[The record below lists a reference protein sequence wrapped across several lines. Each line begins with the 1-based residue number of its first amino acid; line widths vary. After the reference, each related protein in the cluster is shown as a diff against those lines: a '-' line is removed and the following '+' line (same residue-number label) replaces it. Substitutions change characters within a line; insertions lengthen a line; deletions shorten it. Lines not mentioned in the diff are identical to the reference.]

1 MDPRVTCVAGF
12 QPSAAQQASVAA
24 YVKEA
29 GAALWELRLFPNLD
43 TTASAD
49 AGDLP
54 TGMLAVMDPAARVNV
69 SLISDQLFE
78 GLAGV
83 RVATGGLKEK
93 ALIKAAPALQEA
105 AFQAP
110 KQAFAGDVR
119 SAKNNKDTRQWAPQ
133 LGGPGS
139 FVGVYSQLQDDH
151 RTKHFWIMARSTVP
165 GYVRDLK
172 QAMVKAPVAPTYRD
186 LVQADE
192 WKRRLSFGADGANR
206 NLGRLLANAAEAVG
220 VEVPRRDEICAY
232 LADAN
237 HLAPEVAVPDV
248 MQHTHTIQS
257 VGWRGKPA
265 VALAYGV
272 VPADECFHER
282 FYVVANPF
290 DGIIAFPLV
299 DYASVTSAMALPADT
314 GRKTAPAAL
323 AVGAAHYEG
332 RTAGVVWEGKDKS
345 SGSVHPDLHRDAF
358 HAAHVDGAFRRG
370 MKELGWRAEDREE
383 RLVPVA
389 LKLWKQ

>member
-1 MDPRVTCVAGF
+1 MICVAGF

-29 GAALWELRLFPNLD
+29 GPALLELRLFPNLD

-83 RVATGGLKEK
+83 RVATTGLKEK

-119 SAKNNKDTRQWAPQ
+119 SVKNNKDTRQWAPQ

-151 RTKHFWIMARSTVP
+151 RSKQFWIMARSTVP

-172 QAMVKAPVAPTYRD
+172 QALVKAPTTTYRD
-186 LVQADE
+186 LVQGDE

-206 NLGRLLANAAEAVG
+206 NLGRLLANAAEAMA
-220 VEVPRRDEICAY
+220 VEVPRRDEICAF
-232 LADAN
+232 LVDAN
-237 HLAPEVAVPDV
+237 HLAPETAVPDV
-248 MQHTHTIQS
+248 TQHTHTIQS
-257 VGWRGKPA
+257 VAWHGKPA

-272 VPADECFHER
+272 VPADECFGSR
-282 FYVVANPF
+282 FYVVANPY
-290 DGIIAFPLV
+290 DGIIAFPIS
-299 DYASVTSAMALPADT
+299 DYGSVTTAMALPADT

-323 AVGAAHYEG
+323 AVGDAHYEG
-332 RTAGVVWEGKDKS
+332 RTAGVVWEQSAKEKS
-345 SGSVHPDLHRDAF
+345 DVHPDLHRDAF

-370 MKELGWRAEDREE
+370 MTQLGWKMADREE